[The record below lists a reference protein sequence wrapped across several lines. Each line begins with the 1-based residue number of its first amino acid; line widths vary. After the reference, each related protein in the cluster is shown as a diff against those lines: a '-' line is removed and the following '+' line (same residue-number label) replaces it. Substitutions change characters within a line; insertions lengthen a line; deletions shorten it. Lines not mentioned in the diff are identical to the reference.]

1 MRPHD
6 AANLH
11 RKRDIAQSCR
21 NAAASRFSFCPPFVL
36 PDMFI
41 AHLKDSTPQANGQS
55 DLRHLFAYDPDR
67 SKHLL
72 EFTQA
77 VMRLPGPLSPG
88 ERELIA
94 AMTSRDNQCLF

>member
-1 MRPHD
+1 MRPH
-6 AANLH
+6 APVIH
-11 RKRDIAQSCR
+11 GEKRCH
-21 NAAASRFSFCPPFVL
+21 NALLEADGRAILMDPPPFS
-36 PDMFI
+36 PDMFL
-41 AHLKDSTPQANGQS
+41 AHLRDSTPQADGQS

-67 SKHLL
+67 TNHLL

-77 VMRLPGPLSPG
+77 VMRREGPLSAG